1 MVVHWL
7 HSIENWCTGQQLTFH
22 LKHNMNVI
30 GEIKKFKKRSLQ
42 NLFLKKTFL
51 TNMKNVYRAV
61 ENFKLLNWFAFF
73 VVKAK
78 ISS

>member
-1 MVVHWL
+1 
-7 HSIENWCTGQQLTFH
+7 
-22 LKHNMNVI
+22 MNVI

-42 NLFLKKTFL
+42 NLFLKKTFS

-73 VVKAK
+73 CCE
-78 ISS
+78 S